1 MISLRQL
8 KTRRA
13 LSFGG
18 WIANFFRRFT
28 LQKSSPQTP
37 PLFTSLAGKIDFHQL
52 ERTLNYRIKNQMVFV
67 QAVVHR
73 SYLQNSN
80 LSNLQSNERLEFLGD
95 AVLNLVVAEFLYST
109 YPNAE
114 EGELTILRSRLVNRK
129 ALIYYARVLNI
140 WDFLILSM
148 SASQAAEKGAD
159 TIIADAFEA
168 LLGAMYLDGGIKP
181 VQKFIILQVEKAL
194 RNGFLDAP
202 DDNYKSALLEFAQ
215 AHGMPIPRYSVIKEE
230 GPDHD
235 RTFTVEVFIGK
246 ESFGTGVGKNK
257 KEAEQ
262 SAAEQGMAR
271 FVHDTQEQHRPS
283 VH

>member
-1 MISLRQL
+1 VINLRHWV
-8 KTRRA
+8 T
-13 LSFGG
+13 SF
-18 WIANFFRRFT
+18 FHRSSPFRRD
-28 LQKSSPQTP
+28 LQQVPHIFK
-37 PLFTSLAGKIDFHQL
+37 SLAAKIDFPQL
-52 ERTLNYRIKNQMVFV
+52 ERTLEYKIKSRALFV

-80 LSNLQSNERLEFLGD
+80 LSNLESNERLEFLGD
-95 AVLNLVVAEFLYST
+95 AVLNLVVAGFLFST

-181 VQKFIILQVEKAL
+181 VQKFIIQQVEKAL

-202 DDNYKSALLEFAQ
+202 DDNYKSALLEFVQ
-215 AHGMPIPRYSVIKEE
+215 AHGMPIPRYNVIKEE

-262 SAAEQGMAR
+262 SAAEQAMKRVAYGSLHFSEAEENNSSA
-271 FVHDTQEQHRPS
+271 H
-283 VH
+283 